1 MKVGRPADPQ
11 PGTVRKH
18 ISRELGRIL
27 FERARLAEEER
38 DRWRRLYGDLQYVI
52 IDLSEERDEA
62 QAELLAAQADTRKL
76 IIDLASAVR
85 ATKLYKEG
93 NT

>member
-1 MKVGRPADPQ
+1 V
-11 PGTVRKH
+11 TRKY
-18 ISRELGRIL
+18 ISGELGRIL

-38 DRWRRLYGDLQYVI
+38 DRWRRLYEGI
-52 IDLSEERDEA
+52 CNASLSICEERDA
-62 QAELLAAQADTRKL
+62 LQADLIRNTKCTRKL